1 MRSRLP
7 QLLRTSA
14 IGAILLVAPAATMA
28 FEFDPYGPPGPSGY
42 GEFYQSEESPA
53 SDPSCSSCTSGGID
67 EFIGTDLQVKR
78 IAWQASVLTEHGVMP
93 GSFFREDFDDPGW
106 QQNMIFDSQEPPDS
120 PPAPA
125 IADSVTIS
133 NDLPGDSLRAKEPA
147 KADWTPGSSP
157 AIDRLAWEARDEFDP
172 DNGDEPEATIDFGNN
187 TDFLSFY
194 IFDASSTGTFN
205 LQYTDGTIFT
215 LENKPTS
222 NQNGNDDGFYRF
234 VGFVNTH
241 PTEQIKR
248 FWVTNAGSRY
258 GIDEIEWGRGN
269 GGNGGQV
276 PEPGTLWLLSAGL
289 GFVLYR
295 RRRTRLPGSVLHP
308 SAA

>member
-7 QLLRTSA
+7 PLLRTSA
-14 IGAILLVAPAATMA
+14 LGALLVVAPPVAVA
-28 FEFDPYGPPGPSGY
+28 FEFDTYGPPGPPGY
-42 GEFYQSEESPA
+42 GEFYQSDQSSA
-53 SDPSCSSCTSGGID
+53 SDPSCSSCVDGGVAS
-67 EFIGTDLQVKR
+67 EFSGTDLAAAR
-78 IAWQASVLTEHGVMP
+78 SAWEASILTRHGVTP
-93 GSFFREDFDDPGW
+93 GSFFGEDFDGSGW
-106 QQNMIFDSQEPPDS
+106 QHDMVFDSQEPPDS
-120 PPAPA
+120 PPAPT

-133 NDLPGDSLRAKEPA
+133 NDLPGDSLRAEKPA
-147 KADWTPGSSP
+147 KADRTPGSSP

-194 IFDASSTGTFN
+194 IFDASKTGMFN

-215 LENKPTS
+215 LENKPTR
-222 NQNGNDDGFYRF
+222 NQNDDDEGFYRF

-241 PTEQIKR
+241 PTQQIER
-248 FWVTNAGSRY
+248 FWVTNAGSKY
-258 GIDEIEWGRGN
+258 GIDEIEWGRGDN
-269 GGNGGQV
+269 GKV

-295 RRRTRLPGSVLHP
+295 RRRTRRPGSGFHP
-308 SAA
+308 SVA